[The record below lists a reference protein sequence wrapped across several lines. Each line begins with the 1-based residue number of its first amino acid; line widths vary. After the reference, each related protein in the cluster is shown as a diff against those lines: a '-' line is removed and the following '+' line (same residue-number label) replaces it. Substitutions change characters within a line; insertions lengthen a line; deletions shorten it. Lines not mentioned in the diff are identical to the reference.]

1 MSVNTPTTELEAVN
15 IILSGIGETPV
26 NTLIGELTTD
36 VSQAKA
42 LLTEISREVQA
53 EGWVWNTEREY
64 PLKTN
69 QNNEIVLPA
78 NVLLVYFR
86 EPDTRLY
93 TVRGTRV
100 YNLSEHTFKFDKG
113 TAIKALSIILF
124 LDFDELP
131 ETARRYITLKAL
143 RVFQERTVGSLQL
156 SQYQRE
162 DELKARASLLSDNFK
177 IGRHSMLQGTTGPN
191 NMGYNSFLPILR

>member
-1 MSVNTPTTELEAVN
+1 MSVNAPTTELEAVN

-42 LLTEISREVQA
+42 LLAEISREVQA
-53 EGWVWNTEREY
+53 EGWIWNTEREY

-69 QNNEIVLPA
+69 QNNEILLPA
-78 NVLLVYFR
+78 NALLVYFR
-86 EPDTRLY
+86 EPDVRLY
-93 TVRGTRV
+93 TVRGNRV
-100 YNLSEHTFKFDKG
+100 YNLLEHTFKFEKD
-113 TAIKALSIILF
+113 TTIKALSIILF

-156 SQYQRE
+156 SQYQRD
-162 DELKARASLLSDNFK
+162 DELKARAALLSEDFK
-177 IGRHSMLQGTTGPN
+177 IGRHNMLQGTAGPN
-191 NMGYNSFLPILR
+191 HLGYNSFLPMLR